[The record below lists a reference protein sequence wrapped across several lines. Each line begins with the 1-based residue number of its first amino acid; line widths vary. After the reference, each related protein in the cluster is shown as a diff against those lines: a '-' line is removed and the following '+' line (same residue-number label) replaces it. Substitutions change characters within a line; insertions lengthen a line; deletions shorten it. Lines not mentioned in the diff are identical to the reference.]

1 MEESMPMGATTERA
15 MVGSPDQPTGALSPE
30 LATSAASRHR
40 ARLVLGFLLA
50 SFLGLQMLLPLSTAV
65 KIGADEGFELS
76 KATLCAHGYK
86 LYTEIWNDQ
95 PPLTTSILIGLVRH
109 VSPPILGPRLL
120 SVSLALVLLSA
131 FFILVDRLNGV
142 LIAGLATA
150 MLVASP
156 GFMELSSSCMQEV
169 PALTPIVAAM
179 CVLLALPR
187 AKRQMGEILA
197 GVLFGLG
204 LQLKLIGAIYLP
216 LAILAVWLVTRQR
229 PAALKA
235 AAISSA
241 VLIAAAAVVFVGLN
255 LFTGNPLLVQLHQSW
270 AAHFSSTKSFE
281 YGSPADRPYDW
292 MVLIRN
298 WDTTLPALVGAVA
311 LLLAMRPKRQSTAV
325 RSSSPIEA
333 LPYTKGRKGRTT
345 NGQPNHSQSPGPL
358 NPSGVHL
365 LLPLSWL
372 ALTLVVFTTHKPW
385 WSYYYLHNSVPLC
398 WCAAIGLAVLW
409 RRFSNGGTNAI
420 HRERSVFAAV
430 LLGIF
435 CAGSFSWMAAR
446 VYLQETSIRG
456 SSRLDSCLALKEIAR
471 FKRFTTF
478 LFAYDPIY
486 SFHSDI
492 PTPPHLAMISLKRL
506 WSGEMTTARLV
517 SEVESVKPGLI
528 LLSNDASEHP
538 FQGLLNREY
547 RLVYQDASSL
557 LYAHRSISRKPLLA
571 LAAEPAPRPPTMNR
585 HTQDE

>member
-1 MEESMPMGATTERA
+1 MQGSM
-15 MVGSPDQPTGALSPE
+15 PTGASIERGVVGSLDQARGVFSPE
-30 LATSAASRHR
+30 VAPSAGSRHR
-40 ARLVLGFLLA
+40 ARLVLGLLLA
-50 SFLGLQMLLPLSTAV
+50 SFLGLQMLLPLGTAV

-95 PPLTTSILIGLVRH
+95 PPLNTSILMGLMRH

-131 FFILVDRLNGV
+131 FFNLIVRLNGV

-169 PALTPIVAAM
+169 PALTPIVAAL
-179 CVLLALPR
+179 CLLLALPR
-187 AKRQMGEILA
+187 AEWHMGEILA

-204 LQLKLIGAIYLP
+204 LQLKLIGVIYLP
-216 LAILAVWLVTRQR
+216 LAVLVVWLVRRQR
-229 PAALKA
+229 PDALKA
-235 AAISSA
+235 AVISSA

-255 LFTGNPLLVQLHQSW
+255 LLTGNPLLVQLHQSW

-281 YGSPADRPYDW
+281 YGSPAERPYEW
-292 MVLIRN
+292 VVLIRN
-298 WDTTLPALVGAVA
+298 WDTTVPALVGAAA
-311 LLLAMRPKRQSTAV
+311 LLLAMRPKKRSTSV
-325 RSSSPIEA
+325 RSSFALAA
-333 LPYTKGRKGRTT
+333 LPYTKGREGRATS
-345 NGQPNHSQSPGPL
+345 GQQLHSQSPGPL
-358 NPSGVHL
+358 NPSGDHL

-385 WSYYYLHNSVPLC
+385 WSYYYLHNSVPFC
-398 WCAAIGLAVLW
+398 WCAAIGFAVLW
-409 RRFSNGGTNAI
+409 HRFSKGGTSAF

-430 LLGIF
+430 LVGLF
-435 CAGSFSWMAAR
+435 CAGAFSWMAAR
-446 VYLQETSIRG
+446 VYLQETGIRG

-471 FKRFTTF
+471 FRPFTTF

-528 LLSNDASEHP
+528 LLSNDATEHP

-547 RLVYQDASSL
+547 RLVYQDASGL
-557 LYAHRSISRKPLLA
+557 LYAHRSISRKPLQA
-571 LAAEPAPRPPTMNR
+571 LAAEPAPRSPTMNQN
-585 HTQDE
+585 TQNE